1 MGLRA
6 RALLGTAALVLATP
20 AAATAAQQQ
29 AYAVGL
35 NYATPAIVVNQ
46 GDTLKFNNID
56 VTAHTL
62 SSNTP
67 GLFDSGV
74 VSGGNSTVV
83 TGVDKLAPGTYQFF
97 CSFHPWMHGAI
108 QVVAPGTVPSPPS
121 PPPLPD
127 PNNPPN
133 PVDLL
138 PRAAPAALTGGDW
151 PFYGKDLANSRDG
164 GSAGPSVTQ
173 APFLK
178 PVWSFKSTQGDFTG
192 TPVESGGT
200 VVGLS
205 GFGSV
210 YALDASTGK
219 LLWQRDLGQ
228 QANATPAIADG
239 TVFVPL
245 AIPSGPEVVALSL
258 ADGSTRW
265 TTVTD
270 SQNGADA
277 YGSPVVWNGKV
288 YIGISGENGDPALPL
303 RGAVVALDE
312 TTGAVDWKT
321 YTVPPGFNGA
331 PVWSTPA
338 IDTATGHLFV
348 GTGNAYIPPA
358 ASTTDA
364 IMELD
369 ANAGTVL
376 NSWQATAG
384 DVFSPNSV
392 TGPDADFGASPNLL
406 STSTGRALVGE
417 GQKSGT
423 YWALDRSTLA
433 PVWSQTVGPGS
444 AVGGVIGST
453 AYDGSRVYGPVTPA
467 GEAWALTRDGGVSWA
482 SADGGPL
489 HFSPTSVA
497 NGVVYTADDSG
508 VLTLREAATGAVL
521 DKVPLAGMTYGGV
534 SIAGGYVFVA
544 VGTQSPSG
552 YLVAYRAD
560 PPAAA
565 GG

>member
-1 MGLRA
+1 MALRSRTLLAAVGLS
-6 RALLGTAALVLATP
+6 L
-20 AAATAAQQQ
+20 AAAASASAAQQQ
-29 AYAVGL
+29 GYAVGL

-56 VTAHTL
+56 VTSHTL
-62 SSNTP
+62 SSSTP

-74 VSGGNSTVV
+74 VSAGSSTVV
-83 TGVDKLAPGTYQFF
+83 AGVDKLSPGTYQFF

-108 QVVAPGTVPSPPS
+108 QVVAPGTVPNPPS
-121 PPPLPD
+121 PPPVPN

-133 PVDLL
+133 PLDLL
-138 PRAAPAALTGGDW
+138 PHAAPVALTGGDW
-151 PFYGKDLANSRDG
+151 PFYGKDLANTRDG
-164 GSAGPSVTQ
+164 GTAGPSVTQ

-205 GFGSV
+205 GNGSV
-210 YALDASTGK
+210 YALDASTGN

-228 QANATPAIADG
+228 PANATPAIADG
-239 TVFVPL
+239 MVFVPL
-245 AIPSGPEVVALSL
+245 AIPNGPQVEALSL
-258 ADGSTRW
+258 ADGSTKW
-265 TTVTD
+265 TAVTD
-270 SQNGADA
+270 TQNGADS

-288 YIGISGENGDPALPL
+288 YMGVSGQNGDPALPL

-338 IDTATGHLFV
+338 IDTTTGRLFV
-348 GTGNAYIPPA
+348 GTGNAYIAPA

-364 IMELD
+364 IMALD
-369 ANAGTVL
+369 ATTGAVL

-384 DVFSPNSV
+384 DVFSPNST

-406 STSTGRALVGE
+406 TTSGGRALIGE

-423 YWALDRSTLA
+423 YWALDRSTLS

-444 AVGGVIGST
+444 AIGGIVGST
-453 AYDGSRVYGPVTPA
+453 AYDGSRVYGPVTTG
-467 GEAWALTRDGGVSWA
+467 GEVWSLSRDGAIQWA
-482 SADGGPL
+482 SSDVAPIKWGP
-489 HFSPTSVA
+489 SSVA
-497 NGVVYTADDSG
+497 NGVVYSADDSET
-508 VLTLREAATGAVL
+508 LTLRDAATGAVL
-521 DKVPLAGMTYGGV
+521 NKIPIGAMTYGGV

-544 VGTQSPSG
+544 VGTQSSSG

-560 PPAAA
+560 PPAA
-565 GG
+565 GGG